1 MLNFRPLLRAVLGA
15 AIAGCAL
22 APLSPA
28 MAAVYSSQQALPAQT
43 VQQFLADPAALL
55 TQYPNGGPAMITEV
69 RNLAASD
76 PATVKALVGL
86 LASANADQA
95 SAIGTGLGQVA
106 QMAVRTDPLFAN
118 EIQVAVVTAQ
128 NDSALVA
135 FKAAVGGDIQLTAA
149 TGGAGIGGGGEAGTV
164 PFTGLSG
171 FFAGSPQSFPTTRN
185 EADSFP
191 TFAGSSGSTS
201 QSPF

>member
-43 VQQFLADPAALL
+43 VQQFLANPAALL
-55 TQYPNGGPAMITEV
+55 AQYPNGGPPMITEV

-76 PATVKALVGL
+76 PATLKALVGL

-106 QMAVRTDPLFAN
+106 VMAVRTDPSFAN
-118 EIQVAVVTAQ
+118 EIQGAIVTAQ

-149 TGGAGIGGGGEAGTV
+149 TGT
-164 PFTGLSG
+164 TGRG
-171 FFAGSPQSFPTTRN
+171 
-185 EADSFP
+185 
-191 TFAGSSGSTS
+191 
-201 QSPF
+201 